1 MTTHRNTNRFA
12 PATITELDPSITH
25 FQSQIWQCNCMV
37 ILNGD
42 AAIVIDSCW
51 NRSDIDR
58 IVERVAHH
66 RTHHLVTHA
75 DVDHTCSIGLLPE
88 ATVVMGSSSQVR
100 INGGSAAD
108 ELRREASNWGLDLPA
123 HLRIDRGVEADEEVE
138 LGPFRVVTVEARG
151 HAVDGLG
158 YVLREEGIFAVG
170 DYLSSAM
177 YPLVW
182 WSLTE
187 ALRSTYRLLDALER
201 FDLRWVVPGHGP
213 LISVEEA
220 RRIGQ
225 EDIAYLEKAE
235 RAADEAHAE
244 SVSPREWHL
253 AVHGIDPPRP
263 ATADIAM
270 ICPRMLIS
278 AATFRDRGV
287 DGHLPWQLNMA

>member
-1 MTTHRNTNRFA
+1 MTTQRGHNRLA
-12 PATITELDPSITH
+12 PAAIAELDRSITH

-37 ILNGD
+37 ILNGGE
-42 AAIVIDSCW
+42 AIVIDSCW
-51 NRSDIDR
+51 NRSDIER
-58 IVERVAHH
+58 IAERVARH

-75 DVDHTCSIGLLPE
+75 DIDHTCAIGLLPG
-88 ATVVMGSSSQVR
+88 ATVVMGPRSR
-100 INGGSAAD
+100 MRLDGGAAAA
-108 ELRREASNWGLDLPA
+108 ELREEARMWGFDLPA
-123 HLRIDRGVEADEEVE
+123 DLRIDRVVEAEAEVE
-138 LGPFRVVTVEARG
+138 LGSFRVATIEARG

-182 WSLTE
+182 WSLSE
-187 ALRSTYRLLDALER
+187 ALRSTYRLLEALHR

-213 LISVEEA
+213 LMSVDTA
-220 RRIGQ
+220 RRIGD
-225 EDIAYLEKAE
+225 EDISYLEKVE
-235 RAADEAHAE
+235 RAADQAQADGL
-244 SVSPREWHL
+244 SPREWHL

-263 ATADIAM
+263 ATADIEM

-287 DGHLPWQLNMA
+287 DGHLPWVLNMA